1 MASVLALLDAV
12 AFKKHAKQFAPG
24 AVLPI
29 EAYQTEDRSFAT
41 ELSHGGSLYLAV
53 AHGGG
58 IWLVAVLEAPET
70 SGIKKADRRKPGWY
84 APPNTTPVTDLSMLR
99 RPLALGKDLAKAFA
113 LPRILT
119 AAQDAVLRELLDA
132 VDAPVIGHVEVV
144 ERAPLLDAK
153 LPALRR
159 AAAYLAGGHLE
170 QAIAAIAEAWRTSR
184 ASELAELIDRV
195 TRLMPAYHR
204 PLFKQRVAW
213 DDSLETSK
221 VWNVA
226 FETDAAAAMPQL
238 LLNLGLGGGSVI
250 PERARKLAEL
260 PLDPRF
266 GARLVELLGS
276 RPAESRLWSP
286 AAELWIASR
295 DARVAGAL
303 LELQQRRESFGPNTR
318 MLYRI
323 AKQPAP
329 KLPAADL
336 AAVAQLE
343 LELHRRE
350 EPQRFECS
358 LVDQI
363 AANPDDD
370 GPYLVYADW
379 LIERERPLG
388 EYIALTVQ
396 QRNAPLSPAQA
407 RRLAILVEVPYL
419 AGAFDDLPATR
430 RRKRARGIDLE
441 LAVYWSTQPRSWSL
455 FAASPL
461 TRALKRIDLVG
472 NPVEG
477 REQAIAQFIRAA
489 PALQHL
495 GNLTLSAASEI
506 AKLVDGWNVKQ
517 GGEIA
522 WNDDNT
528 KIYGA
533 DLVRV
538 PGLRSRPTRGAAH
551 SAWPA
556 ERPIRTGENFGGVG
570 RRRRARARS
579 GDSRLIRT
587 F

>member
-1 MASVLALLDAV
+1 M
-12 AFKKHAKQFAPG
+12 
-24 AVLPI
+24 LPI
-29 EAYQTEDRSFAT
+29 DAYQTEDRSFAT

-159 AAAYLAGGHLE
+159 AATYLAGGHLE
-170 QAIAAIAEAWRTSR
+170 QAIAEAWRTSR

-213 DDSLETSK
+213 DDSLETSE

-260 PLDPRF
+260 SLAPRF

-379 LIERERPLG
+379 LIELHRADGP
-388 EYIALTVQ
+388 TT
-396 QRNAPLSPAQA
+396 QRTA
-407 RRLAILVEVPYL
+407 L
-419 AGAFDDLPATR
+419 AGTGATSRDPR
-430 RRKRARGIDLE
+430 RDPLLGRRIRRSARDAPTQTRAGNRSRARGLLE
-441 LAVYWSTQPRSWSL
+441 HPTAV
-455 FAASPL
+455 
-461 TRALKRIDLVG
+461 VE
-472 NPVEG
+472 PV
-477 REQAIAQFIRAA
+477 
-489 PALQHL
+489 
-495 GNLTLSAASEI
+495 
-506 AKLVDGWNVKQ
+506 
-517 GGEIA
+517 
-522 WNDDNT
+522 
-528 KIYGA
+528 
-533 DLVRV
+533 
-538 PGLRSRPTRGAAH
+538 
-551 SAWPA
+551 
-556 ERPIRTGENFGGVG
+556 
-570 RRRRARARS
+570 RR
-579 GDSRLIRT
+579 
-587 F
+587 